1 MLKELKEGLRF
12 SRSEMRVIVFMAAVI
27 VAGYVIRN
35 FRNFIDDAGRAYDY
49 TGMDSQFVSRSLG
62 TTADYSFNASEEGR
76 RTDPTELARA
86 IDSAGKTSHE
96 TPPEEEAAGSILD
109 LNTAG
114 ATELEGLPGIG
125 EATALRIIE
134 YREKNGKFRNAADL
148 MKVKGIGKKKFEK
161 LRHLIKAE

>member
-1 MLKELKEGLRF
+1 MLKEIKEGLRF
-12 SRSEMRVIVFMAAVI
+12 SRSEIRVIVFMAAVI

-35 FRNFIDDAGRAYDY
+35 FRNFIDDAGKPFDY

-62 TTADYSFNASEEGR
+62 TTSKHSLDASEEGN
-76 RTDPTELARA
+76 RTDPTELSRA
-86 IDSAGKTSHE
+86 IDSAGRTFQESS
-96 TPPEEEAAGSILD
+96 PENEAYGSIVD

-125 EATALRIIE
+125 GATALRIIE
-134 YREKNGKFRNAADL
+134 YREKNGKFRNATDL